1 MATRR
6 AVGVGRALVP
16 QPAWAAVAE
25 AVARR
30 MEGVGGGGRVPR
42 YFSDKASGRL
52 LSEEERAAENV
63 YIQMEREKLEKL
75 RRKAD
80 KDKAEAAKRAAA
92 AKGEKKKGEEDHPS

>member
-1 MATRR
+1 MMATRR
-6 AVGVGRALVP
+6 AVGVGIVLVP

-30 MEGVGGGGRVPR
+30 MDGGGRVPR

-63 YIQMEREKLEKL
+63 YIQVR
-75 RRKAD
+75 
-80 KDKAEAAKRAAA
+80 RAALWFIFL
-92 AKGEKKKGEEDHPS
+92 